1 LGFWFVSENLFLIP
15 VFCSVGGE
23 AMGGSVGRE
32 VLVNNSKCLM
42 ANKCQSI
49 QSPARALKMKPT
61 PFFAA
66 VVVDS
71 KFRRTRLCGG
81 RP

>member
-1 LGFWFVSENLFLIP
+1 
-15 VFCSVGGE
+15 
-23 AMGGSVGRE
+23 MGGSVGRE

-61 PFFAA
+61 PFLLPLLSTPNF
-66 VVVDS
+66 
-71 KFRRTRLCGG
+71 GG
-81 RP
+81 RGCVVEDLKAV